1 MEGLYMSNILCSFLK
16 GKKDLQKRYQ
26 AARKELLH
34 EQRPNPYP
42 MWIFLKGLLYFYSE
56 NFKGLLRKTIIDD
69 FYEEKYEKYDAFPIL
84 LIYRYLALLEYKQN
98 GNVKN
103 KFVSEAFRRSLLSCE
118 EAEIR
123 TDIPLNI
130 LMCMNYETQSIWNRN
145 FQKTRIKMRIFWKH
159 CFFTPKRKAGRI
171 WQKKYNRQ
179 DPSKDCW
186 NLNIAEIKQQ
196 TVAEHMSGLAAG

>member
-1 MEGLYMSNILCSFLK
+1 MLFFEGE
-16 GKKDLQKRYQ
+16 KDLQKRYQ

-118 EAEIR
+118 EADIR

-130 LMCMNYETQSIWNRN
+130 LMCMNYETQSIWNRISEN
-145 FQKTRIKMRIFWKH
+145 QNKNEDLLETLLFHAQKEGWT
-159 CFFTPKRKAGRI
+159 
-171 WQKKYNRQ
+171 Y
-179 DPSKDCW
+179 
-186 NLNIAEIKQQ
+186 LAEKIQQ
-196 TVAEHMSGLAAG
+196 TGSFEGLLEFEYC